1 MMPTVALL
9 VLFAAVLALAMLAV
23 VVLTTYNAVV
33 ALQRRVDKAW
43 ANVDVLLKQRWDELP
58 NLVAAVRG
66 MMAYEQ
72 SVLEDVTRL
81 RAAYSPAEA
90 LPRQAAVAAETSGA
104 VRSLFAVME
113 RYPDLKT
120 ESNVMA
126 LQQEIERLENLIAQR
141 REFYNDSVYLYNARI
156 RQMPAVML
164 AGSFGWTDREFFEAG
179 PDEIGRPAVETTPA

>member
-156 RQMPAVML
+156 RQVPAVML

>member
-1 MMPTVALL
+1 MTSTVALI
-9 VLFAAVLALAMLAV
+9 VLFAAVLALVLLAV

-72 SVLEDVTRL
+72 SVLEEVTRL
-81 RAAYSPAEA
+81 RSAYSPSQA

-104 VRSLFAVME
+104 VRSLLAVME
-113 RYPDLKT
+113 RYPDLKA

-141 REFYNDSVYLYNARI
+141 REFYNDSVFLYNARI
-156 RQMPAVML
+156 RQMPAVL
-164 AGSFGWTDREFFEAG
+164 FAGSFGWTDREFFQAE
-179 PDEIGRPAVETTPA
+179 PDETGRPSVETRPA